1 MVKATVRLDAQDQQ
15 LLERL
20 APVFGGRAATVRE
33 ALQRLAADHDRREAV
48 EAFFEKWAA
57 ESGPLSPDEVAA
69 IAERC
74 GL

>member
-1 MVKATVRLDAQDQQ
+1 MRLEKADRQI
-15 LLERL
+15 LERL
-20 APVFGGRAATVRE
+20 APKFGGRAATVRE

-48 EAFFEKWAA
+48 DAFFEEWEA

-69 IAERC
+69 IAKRC

>member
-1 MVKATVRLDAQDQQ
+1 MVKATVRLDAEDQQ

-33 ALQRLAADHDRREAV
+33 ALQRPAADHDRKEALS
-48 EAFFEKWAA
+48 AFFEEWEA
-57 ESGPLSPDEVAA
+57 ESKPLSPDEVAA

>member
-48 EAFFEKWAA
+48 EAFFEEWEA
-57 ESGPLSPDEVAA
+57 ESEPLSPDEVAA
-69 IAERC
+69 IAKRC